1 MENKSGLIKLT
12 IVTPEESVVHSDV
25 ISVVLPGKNG
35 YFEVL
40 SGHTPF
46 LTQIVPGIAI
56 IKDGSGERELF
67 LAEGYASVHEDV
79 VEVIVDAS
87 EWPDEIDEER
97 AKRLREE
104 ALSKLAALDQFN
116 PEYSR
121 WENRLKKAES
131 RLELLN
137 KVRNK

>member
-12 IVTPEESVVHSDV
+12 LVTPGESVIHSEV
-25 ISVVLPGKNG
+25 LSVSLPGKNG

-46 LTQIVPGIAI
+46 LTQLVPGIAI
-56 IKDGSGERELF
+56 IRDSSGIKELCV
-67 LAEGYASVHEDV
+67 ADGYASVHDDI
-79 VEVIVDAS
+79 VEVIVDAT